1 MVDEL
6 LHLEKEY
13 RDNMLHPREIK
24 QRKMMKLVYVILLNV
39 ISTAREHLKT
49 SKKRSIYLLRRLIKI
64 MQMCFISLVEYMKR
78 ALELKKTKNSE
89 LWLLEALK
97 H

>member
-49 SKKRSIYLLRRLIKI
+49 SKSDQFIYWGDWSKLCRCVL
-64 MQMCFISLVEYMKR
+64 
-78 ALELKKTKNSE
+78 
-89 LWLLEALK
+89 
-97 H
+97 